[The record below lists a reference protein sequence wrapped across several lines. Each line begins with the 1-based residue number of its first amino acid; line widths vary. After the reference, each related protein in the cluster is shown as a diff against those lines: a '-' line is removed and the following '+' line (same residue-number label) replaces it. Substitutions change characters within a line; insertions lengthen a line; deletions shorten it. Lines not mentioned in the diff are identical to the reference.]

1 MRIIVIED
9 EKNTRKSLIGLI
21 KQLDNSFDVIGEADN
36 GLDGMMLIKT
46 LRPDVVITDIV
57 MPRIEGLDM
66 IEQLG
71 PSAENIHFLVISGY
85 ADFELAKRA
94 VRLPVTDYLLKPITV
109 EQLLKALKN
118 IESQINR
125 KTENTENEDSSEY
138 SDITNYICKSIE
150 KNFNKNLYLE
160 DLAHELKITPEYAG
174 NVFKKEYGQSFSA
187 ALGTRR
193 ISEAKKLLKSTNHKI
208 YEVAFMSGYTDVQY
222 FCRVFKKYTG
232 MSATQYA
239 RRNAKT
245 MP

>member
-9 EKNTRKSLIGLI
+9 EKYTRKSLIRLI

-66 IEQLG
+66 IELLG

-94 VRLPVTDYLLKPITV
+94 VRLPVTDYILKPITV

-125 KTENTENEDSSEY
+125 KTENTENEVNSEY
-138 SDITNYICKSIE
+138 SDITNYFCKSIE
-150 KNFNKNLYLE
+150 KNFSKNLYLE

-174 NVFKKEYGQSFSA
+174 NIFKKEYGQSFSA

-193 ISEAKKLLKSTNHKI
+193 ISEAKKLLSSTNYKI

-222 FCRVFKKYTG
+222 FCRVFKKHTG
-232 MSATQYA
+232 MSAKQYA
-239 RRNAKT
+239 RRNAKA
-245 MP
+245 MA